1 MRFLLIVIFLFLCS
15 SPSYGQTIFKYSYR
29 EICTEQVRS
38 VQVDVSQ
45 TNDTFTVFFFGES
58 ETFDKFEMHDGTY
71 HAWMVRV
78 NKLWNEYYPCA
89 EIQELVA
96 ASSKRVAEGGE
107 VELGAPLLVLSSD
120 LAYFSPYEF
129 RAGSG
134 YSTQNLKTGLK
145 YGASS
150 SFGNSQKSALGYYRM
165 KPIGDRL
172 SRVESFGGLY
182 IEGDFL
188 GNLFNGVY
196 YRRNKMSTF
205 LFNSVT
211 FGILN
216 NYRFQDTS
224 LILGISNKLYSN
236 PYFSI
241 SSTVVFSYI
250 YYVKVF
256 KLSYWFEDHV
266 KLNSNLSLTWK
277 LSPTFGLNLATSI
290 NYRSDS
296 REFSSPGVLLGA
308 KYLF

>member
-1 MRFLLIVIFLFLCS
+1 MRFLLTVILLLIAS
-15 SPSYGQTIFKYSYR
+15 SPVSGQSLFKYKYR
-29 EICTEQVRS
+29 EICTDQVRS
-38 VQVDVSQ
+38 VQVEVSQ
-45 TNDTFTVFFFGES
+45 QNDTFTVFFFGES
-58 ETFDKFEMHDGTY
+58 ETFDRIEMHDGTY
-71 HAWMVRV
+71 YAWMEKI

-89 EIQELVA
+89 EIQELVT
-96 ASSKRVAEGGE
+96 ASSKRVAEAGE

-120 LAYFSPYEF
+120 LAYFSPSEF

-134 YSTQNLKTGLK
+134 YSTQNLRTGLR
-145 YGASS
+145 YGALS
-150 SFGNSQKSALGYYRM
+150 SFGNAKKSAIGYYRM
-165 KPIGDRL
+165 KPITKRL
-172 SRVESFGGLY
+172 NRVESFGGLY

-196 YRRNKMSTF
+196 YKSNKISTF
-205 LFNSVT
+205 VFNSIT

-224 LILGISNKLYSN
+224 VIVGVSNKLYSN

-241 SSTVVFSYI
+241 NSTVVFSYI

-266 KLNSNLSLTWK
+266 KLNPNLSFTWK
-277 LSPTFGLNLATSI
+277 LSPTFGLNLAASI
-290 NYRSDS
+290 NYRTDS
-296 REFSSPGVLLGA
+296 REFTSPGVLLGA